1 MYFLPSLM
9 FACCENQ
16 LAQYGYISK
25 VLQYNQHQLIDFG
38 QLLYTFSLSLSLSLS
53 LYMCVSIISFIY
65 FPLHVSVHYDTIY
78 SSLIFS
84 TSIKFSHTSLS
95 RKTGIMIHYIVSAV
109 LQNTLT
115 HVIHSWFLI

>member
-38 QLLYTFSLSLSLSLS
+38 QLSYLFPLS
-53 LYMCVSIISFIY
+53 LYMYVFLLYLSFI

-95 RKTGIMIHYIVSAV
+95 RKTGIMIYYIVSAV
-109 LQNTLT
+109 FTELT
-115 HVIHSWFLI
+115 HTRRSFMFLI